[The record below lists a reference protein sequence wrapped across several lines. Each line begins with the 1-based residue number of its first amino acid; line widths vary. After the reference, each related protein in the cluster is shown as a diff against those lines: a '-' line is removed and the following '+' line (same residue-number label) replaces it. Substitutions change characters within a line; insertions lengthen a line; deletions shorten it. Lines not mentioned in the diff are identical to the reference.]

1 MTWRKTAMAPCII
14 SHLCWILY
22 LDCYTCMP
30 LFAVPSNV
38 AWHCQESVPWECCL
52 CKARPQKQR
61 GFAACSQRQ
70 WCCADEVLMRRL
82 RPEWDPS
89 SSFFQIFKTS
99 FGEQWYIPCKRSTLS
114 FLWKWYSWR
123 IEICCTHLLFPE
135 KRVGT
140 SPCLRKASLISGPRT
155 PASFVQSLLVCCA
168 GVSFLPRKWFLACF
182 GFVVQA
188 DTVGAQRNLKSKLA
202 DRLPTL

>member
-1 MTWRKTAMAPCII
+1 MLPGTAKNRFHR
-14 SHLCWILY
+14 SVVYVKRDHRN
-22 LDCYTCMP
+22 
-30 LFAVPSNV
+30 SV
-38 AWHCQESVPWECCL
+38 ALQHALSTSGV
-52 CKARPQKQR
+52 
-61 GFAACSQRQ
+61 
-70 WCCADEVLMRRL
+70 VLMRRL

-168 GVSFLPRKWFLACF
+168 GVSFLPREWFLAWF